1 MKKYFDDESNVKKWN
16 IWLKIIGTVITI
28 FGFAIIIIQLIQFR
42 EQNETLQKQTELL
55 NKSLVQT
62 YRPIGV
68 ILSSPPDNQSANY
81 EYLKIDGKIDPK
93 TLKGTANI
101 VFKPF
106 LINKGNGVLVYIGH
120 LYYLSDEEYSFRDRL
135 LNGLLNPQEVQF
147 DWNYS
152 RIRQETLLPDE
163 NPRLISMRI
172 DNIEIRDKYY
182 FYSLILYEDQDGN
195 LYDTEHMLYF
205 EPEKLIDD
213 KNKIV
218 AGKIQKVI
226 HRDVYS
232 SYNKEEKSILLDFIK
247 KRGHPMV
254 QYFSQDSQPSSEA
267 IKK

>member
-1 MKKYFDDESNVKKWN
+1 
-16 IWLKIIGTVITI
+16 
-28 FGFAIIIIQLIQFR
+28 
-42 EQNETLQKQTELL
+42 
-55 NKSLVQT
+55 
-62 YRPIGV
+62 
-68 ILSSPPDNQSANY
+68 
-81 EYLKIDGKIDPK
+81 
-93 TLKGTANI
+93 
-101 VFKPF
+101 
-106 LINKGNGVLVYIGH
+106 
-120 LYYLSDEEYSFRDRL
+120 
-135 LNGLLNPQEVQF
+135 
-147 DWNYS
+147 
-152 RIRQETLLPDE
+152 
-163 NPRLISMRI
+163 
-172 DNIEIRDKYY
+172 
-182 FYSLILYEDQDGN
+182 QDGN